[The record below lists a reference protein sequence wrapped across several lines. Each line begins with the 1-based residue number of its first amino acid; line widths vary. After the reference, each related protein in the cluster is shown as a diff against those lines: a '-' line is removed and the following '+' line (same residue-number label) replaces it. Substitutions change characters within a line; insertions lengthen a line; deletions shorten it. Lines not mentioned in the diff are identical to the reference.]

1 MPRKTPPSAG
11 DLIKVVTER
20 SQEAVVNVLGYSNR
34 QSIRLT
40 SLEIPDLNLESL
52 FLHLTGKKLRD

>member
-52 FLHLTGKKLRD
+52 FLYLTGKKLRD

>member
-40 SLEIPDLNLESL
+40 SLEILDLNLESL
-52 FLHLTGKKLRD
+52 FLYLTGKKLRD